1 MALTDQ
7 GRQLRSYSLT
17 SGASVSLDNV
27 VIHTDHLNRVTRARR
42 AASGPPLGRSR
53 RRTPSRHLHPS
64 GRCSWVVT
72 DPHDLSSRGRGLRQ
86 PGTGMLMSLVVRARA
101 GNGTAELSRIAG
113 ALGVHAGPED
123 EHRVRAAA
131 AHSRTRPDGRAAGE
145 QAAGRATSV
154 SLSSTRRTGRR
165 LRTMRS
171 RQSRTGRFLAI
182 VATPEL
188 FGSCDGSWSG
198 GSGAADGEA
207 GVVHAVDRAGHLER
221 GGLPD
226 RRRESADREALATRA
241 RPLEP

>member
-101 GNGTAELSRIAG
+101 GNGTRRHPPRRWGGAG
-113 ALGVHAGPED
+113 KPTAPVREVRCHGHRGPGRRPRGHPARRGSAPMGPPASLAGPIG
-123 EHRVRAAA
+123 AAA
-131 AHSRTRPDGRAAGE
+131 GSPALAPRRHPPVAHRGGSATYGSRTTA
-145 QAAGRATSV
+145 SY
-154 SLSSTRRTGRR
+154 SSTTGTVTTTRPSFSSIGISKPVRSSLAREGTPSTRTLIRMSG
-165 LRTMRS
+165 
-171 RQSRTGRFLAI
+171 TG
-182 VATPEL
+182 
-188 FGSCDGSWSG
+188 
-198 GSGAADGEA
+198 
-207 GVVHAVDRAGHLER
+207 
-221 GGLPD
+221 
-226 RRRESADREALATRA
+226 
-241 RPLEP
+241 